1 MPSYREVG
9 TGFPVICLHASAGG
23 PGQWRPLM
31 ARLAGRYRVL
41 APARIGY
48 GGNPPWVGDRS
59 ARLADEVAAL
69 APLLDAIGPSCA
81 LVGHSA
87 GGSVALKAALA
98 HPDLVRA
105 LVIYE
110 PALFAPLVR
119 HRPDDPAT
127 AEIVALGAATSRAV
141 LAGDLDSAA
150 EHFLDYWCGPRTWA
164 TTPVKRLG
172 AILAGLRPLP
182 AEWECSFGELTTL
195 TEWAGLS
202 MPTLYLTG
210 VTSPAPAR
218 ALATLLASAIPR
230 VELVE
235 FAGVGH
241 MGPVTHP
248 DRVNAVI
255 ESFLNRALGA

>member
-1 MPSYREVG
+1 MAGEMPSYREVG

-87 GGSVALKAALA
+87 GGSVALKAALT

-127 AEIVALGAATSRAV
+127 AEIVAFGAATSRAV

-150 EHFLDYWCGPRTWA
+150 GPG
-164 TTPVKRLG
+164 PLG
-172 AILAGLRPLP
+172 RIAADLRERVRSLELEAVQPRDLQP
-182 AEWECSFGELTTL
+182 DGDGGRHRCRSARRRGE
-195 TEWAGLS
+195 
-202 MPTLYLTG
+202 
-210 VTSPAPAR
+210 
-218 ALATLLASAIPR
+218 
-230 VELVE
+230 
-235 FAGVGH
+235 
-241 MGPVTHP
+241 
-248 DRVNAVI
+248 
-255 ESFLNRALGA
+255 